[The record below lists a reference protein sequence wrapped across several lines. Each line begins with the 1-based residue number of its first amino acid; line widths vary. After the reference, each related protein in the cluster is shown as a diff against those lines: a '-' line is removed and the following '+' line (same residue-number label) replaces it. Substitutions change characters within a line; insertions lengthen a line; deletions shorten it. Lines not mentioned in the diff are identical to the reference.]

1 MTFSTIKQRPEY
13 AEYSSMRDEKET
25 GEPEAPRERVAQNLA
40 PFAAAAALAAVAA
53 PVGAGHVDWGEYALA
68 VGLGVLAGLIR
79 LTPWEGALGRA
90 REVFPS
96 LVFLIGVAFLRSSAG
111 GANSGIAVVALLP
124 VFWTALH
131 GNRRELCVVS
141 AGVAVFFLAPP
152 LLIGGAAYPSSQY
165 RASVVFLAVSA
176 IIGFTTQWLVA
187 EVRFE
192 AHDAEHREQALER
205 VAAVM
210 RGLSNSPHARA
221 EVCEAARSIADA
233 SFALLYEPGGAP
245 DTLRSTAM
253 AGLDLAPLEVTPRRR
268 SATGEAFASRRSFL
282 WNRGEDTKALDLGM
296 WEALGE
302 PSSMLFEPVFRGEEP
317 VGVLVVG
324 WPSAIRAGGTRATLI
339 ALLAHEVAA
348 TIKRADLLSKLTD
361 MASTDALTGLPN
373 RRAWETNLD
382 QALLEGEGLVL
393 AMLDIDNFKD
403 FNDTRGHPAGD
414 RLLKETAAAWREE
427 LRAGD
432 FLARIGGEEFALL
445 LSSCTATGDAVA
457 VVERLRRRVPYQQTC
472 SAGVVVCA
480 PGESAEGLM
489 ARVDTALYAAKDAG
503 RDRVSM
509 LA

>member
-1 MTFSTIKQRPEY
+1 MTFAAIKQRSKY
-13 AEYSSMRDEKET
+13 AEYSGMRDERDT
-25 GEPEAPRERVAQNLA
+25 GELSAPTERVAKNLA
-40 PFAAAAALAAVAA
+40 PFAAAAVLAIALA
-53 PVGAGHVDWGEYALA
+53 PVGATIDWGQYAVA
-68 VGLGVLAGLIR
+68 VGLSVLAGLIR
-79 LTPWEGALGRA
+79 LTPWQGALGSA

-131 GNRRELCVVS
+131 GDRRELCVVTL
-141 AGVAVFFLAPP
+141 GVAVFFLAPP
-152 LLIGGAAYPSSQY
+152 LLIGGAAYPSTQY
-165 RASVVFLAVSA
+165 RASILFLAVSS
-176 IIGFTTQWLVA
+176 IIGFTTQWLVS

-192 AHDAEHREQALER
+192 AYDAEHREQALER

-233 SFALLYEPGGAP
+233 SFALLYEPSGAP
-245 DTLRSTAM
+245 GTLRSTAM
-253 AGLDLAPLEVTPRRR
+253 AGLNLAPLEVTPQRT
-268 SATGEAFASRRSFL
+268 SATGAAFTSRRSFL
-282 WNRGEDTKALDLGM
+282 WNKGEDPGALDLGM

-302 PSSMLFEPVFRGEEP
+302 PSSMLFEPVFRGQEP

-324 WPSAIRAGGTRATLI
+324 WPGAIRAGGTRATLI
-339 ALLAHEVAA
+339 TLLAHEVAA
-348 TIKRADLLSKLTD
+348 AIKRADLLSQLTD

-373 RRAWETNLD
+373 RRDWETNLNK
-382 QALLEGEGLVL
+382 ALLDGEHFVL

-403 FNDTRGHPAGD
+403 FNDTNGHPAGD
-414 RLLKETAAAWREE
+414 RLLKEAAAAWREE

-445 LSSCTATGDAVA
+445 LPSCTAAEDAVA

-472 SAGVVVCA
+472 SAGIVVHR

-489 ARVDTALYAAKDAG
+489 AKVDSALYTAKDAG
-503 RDRVSM
+503 RDCVS
-509 LA
+509 LVG